1 MFNLNF
7 ELLLIALLIGILM
20 GTGYILLESKTP
32 RHRKLVPAIFSLFI
46 MVYLVV
52 WDTSTVLAVL
62 TAGLTRG
69 LAAVMTAYIWFF
81 IYIFTFG
88 PPGPLN

>member
-7 ELLLIALLIGILM
+7 EHLLIGILI
-20 GTGYILLESKTP
+20 GTIYILLVPKIP

-52 WDTSTVLAVL
+52 WDASTVLAVC
-62 TAGLTRG
+62 TAGLTMG

-81 IYIFTFG
+81 IYILTFG
-88 PPGPLN
+88 LEGPLN